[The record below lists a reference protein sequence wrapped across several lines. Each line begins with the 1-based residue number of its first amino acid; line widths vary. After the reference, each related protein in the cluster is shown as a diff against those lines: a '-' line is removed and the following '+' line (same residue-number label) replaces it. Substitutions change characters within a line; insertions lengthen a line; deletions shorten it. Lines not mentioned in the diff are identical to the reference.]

1 MDNVEEIL
9 KIVDEAKQRN
19 YSDYILRYDLKRYLD
34 KVEKD
39 SYDDGFEAGYT
50 ECKEDKGWRNY

>member
-1 MDNVEEIL
+1 MDSVEEIL
-9 KIVDEAKQRN
+9 RIVDEAKQRN

-39 SYDDGFEAGYT
+39 SYDDGFEAGYA